1 MKLSTIIFF
10 SGIFFSAFLLPIYS
24 YSQNNIYDTINFGKQ
39 KIIFPSSYW
48 TNIENNAEELENR
61 FNNCINCQKQ
71 IDFIIM
77 SLPLIEEILE
87 KEKLPKEMK
96 YMAFFYNPDLA
107 GTRDSSIA
115 GFWQARPNFYVD
127 LGLRNPKILK
137 SKIDERFNIIKT
149 TKKVC
154 SFIKKDNAFF
164 NNIILSMASLEISLG
179 KLKNDLSTIDSQYY
193 NKYAHKTFFY
203 LDNEKKDSYANFLY
217 RYLSFSLFL
226 EKIIANKPTHFRFVP
241 KDFEINKSVSKFTRE
256 SIAEKD
262 KKNFKLDNH
271 WIKKNCK
278 NLPDDELYQVV
289 IREEYTKDNV
299 TFLLNKLPKNT
310 PQVKK
315 NAEIKEETKEEGEV
329 RNENADEQEKKKDD
343 VSLIEQEI
351 ENKNNNSTE
360 VKGEE
365 HQEIEKEEIPS
376 IFHTVQKGE
385 TLYAISR
392 KYNEPVKELRYKNH
406 LSNPNH
412 IFCGQVLLIKE
423 KPSLRGDK
431 GVFYIVQKE
440 KNIQNIAKM
449 YDISLDKILELN
461 RFTENTILKNGQ
473 IIKISNENK
482 SNKIIKNYFSFKTI
496 DLRNNKRKRHLCLQN
511 NLKIITKASSKSKRA
526 KIIKKL

>member
-24 YSQNNIYDTINFGKQ
+24 YSQNNTYDTINFGKQ
-39 KIIFPSSYW
+39 KIIFPISYW
-48 TNIENNAEELENR
+48 SNIEHNAEELENR
-61 FNNCINCQKQ
+61 FNNCIDCQKQ

-107 GTRDSSIA
+107 GTRDSSIS

-149 TKKVC
+149 TKKAC

-164 NNIILSMASLEISLG
+164 NNIILSMVSFEISLN
-179 KLKNDLSTIDSQYY
+179 KLKNDLATANSQYY
-193 NKYAHKTFFY
+193 NKYANQTLFY
-203 LDNEKKDSYANFLY
+203 LDNKKNDSYANFLY

-226 EKIIANKPTHFRFVP
+226 EKIIANKPKNFKFVA
-241 KDFEINKSVSKFTRE
+241 KDFEIDKSVPKFIRE

-262 KKNFKLDNH
+262 KKNFKIDNY

-278 NLPDDELYQVV
+278 KLPDDELYQVLV
-289 IREEYTKDNV
+289 REEYTKDNV

-310 PQVKK
+310 PQTKK
-315 NAEIKEETKEEGEV
+315 NTEIKEETKEKEAK
-329 RNENADEQEKKKDD
+329 NEDFDTLTEQKKESDD
-343 VSLIEQEI
+343 
-351 ENKNNNSTE
+351 TAE

-365 HQEIEKEEIPS
+365 HQEIKKEEIPS
-376 IFHTVQKGE
+376 IFHIVQKGE

-392 KYNEPVKELRYKNH
+392 KYNESVNELRYKNH
-406 LSNPNH
+406 LSNPNT
-412 IFCGQVLLIKE
+412 IFCGQVLLIRE

-431 GVFYIVQKE
+431 GIFHNIQKE

-482 SNKIIKNYFSFKTI
+482 SNKIIKNYFSFKII
-496 DLRNNKRKRHLCLQN
+496 DLRTNNRKKHLSLQN
-511 NLKIITKASSKSKRA
+511 NLKVITKASAKSKRA